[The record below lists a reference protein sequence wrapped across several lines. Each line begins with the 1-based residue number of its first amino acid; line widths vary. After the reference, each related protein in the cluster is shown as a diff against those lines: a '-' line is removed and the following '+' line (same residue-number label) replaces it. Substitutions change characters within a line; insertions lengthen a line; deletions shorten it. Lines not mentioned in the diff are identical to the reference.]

1 MQHLKNALIRGG
13 LPFVMMS
20 GISLM
25 MHLQQLDEFQVS
37 STFITGLIMT
47 AVGASSVIY
56 DVNSWPLL
64 KQSLIHFLVMLLTVF
79 PCLVFSGWFPT
90 NTSFDIVK
98 IVGIFVFTGLVLW
111 SVSYLVFGKIL
122 KK

>member
-56 DVNSWPLL
+56 DVNYWPLL

-79 PCLVFSGWFPT
+79 PCLVFSG
-90 NTSFDIVK
+90 
-98 IVGIFVFTGLVLW
+98 
-111 SVSYLVFGKIL
+111 
-122 KK
+122 